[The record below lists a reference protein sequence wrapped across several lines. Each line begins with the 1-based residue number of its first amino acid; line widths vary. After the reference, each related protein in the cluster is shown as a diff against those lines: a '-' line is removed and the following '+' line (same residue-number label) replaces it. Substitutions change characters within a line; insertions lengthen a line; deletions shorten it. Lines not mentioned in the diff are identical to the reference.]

1 MCQKNLFL
9 IIYFG
14 SIWYYEYWNIF
25 SLSFSLIISSNF
37 CSGSSLSRIHVD
49 PATGFFVDEFGRI
62 RLFRGINSV
71 IKSDPWYDPKL
82 LNPDRQKQ
90 ISDLG
95 FNVVR
100 LGAMWTGAEPQE
112 DNFNK
117 TYLKIIEVCLLIYI
131 GQDFK
136 LEMIEENFIG

>member
-1 MCQKNLFL
+1 MKCQKNLFL

-14 SIWYYEYWNIF
+14 SIWYDKYWNIF

-100 LGAMWTGAEPQE
+100 LGAMWTGVEPQE
-112 DNFNK
+112 GNFNK
-117 TYLKIIEVCLLIYI
+117 TYLKIIEVCLLN
-131 GQDFK
+131 GSRFQTGND
-136 LEMIEENFIG
+136 